1 MNRISELGEETVGSA
16 LRDEGLR
23 LRVGPVTSLIRSPV
37 KSLPSDIL
45 HIYGDYPVVEDNGFV
60 HQSVGLFYTSWL
72 RRLIRPKIL
81 ISGEYPSPIIPV
93 PEDIA
98 FVAMEM
104 AVNWHMAMV
113 RHRHLIFHASSVADK
128 LGRSVIMPGA
138 SGSGK
143 STLAAGL
150 GYGGWRFM
158 GDEFALLDME
168 SGGHIPYTR
177 PISLK
182 NESIAAMKSK
192 LPEDRFSRLF
202 ENTFKGDVTYLKPP
216 VDDILDERHAKP
228 SLIVFPSFNPA
239 ADAEITECPAIEALT
254 RMVSASVNY
263 WKLGAPA
270 FHCLTELCSRAPAF
284 HIRFSSQEEGAAL
297 IKEAFDRLGGEA

>member
-1 MNRISELGEETVGSA
+1 MNRISELGEEVIGSA
-16 LRDEGLR
+16 LGGEGLR
-23 LRVGPVTSLIRSPV
+23 LRVGPVTSLIRSPL
-37 KSLPSDIL
+37 KGLPSDIA
-45 HIYGDYPVVEDNGFV
+45 HVYGDYPVVEDKSFV
-60 HQSVGLFYTSWL
+60 HQSVGLFYTSWF
-72 RRLIRPKIL
+72 RRFIRPKIL
-81 ISGEYPSPIIPV
+81 ISGEYPSPLIPV
-93 PEDIA
+93 PENIA

-128 LGRSVIMPGA
+128 QGRSVIMPGA

-150 GYGGWRFM
+150 GYSGWRFM
-158 GDEFALLDME
+158 GDEFALVEME

-182 NESIAAMKSK
+182 NESITAMKST
-192 LPEDRFSRLF
+192 LPEERFSRLF

-216 VDDILDERHAKP
+216 VDAILDQSPAKP
-228 SLIVFPSFNPA
+228 SLIIFPSFDPMA
-239 ADAEITECPAIEALT
+239 EAEISECPAIEALT

-270 FHCLTELCSRAPAF
+270 FQCLTELCSRAPAF

-297 IKEAFDRLGGEA
+297 IEEAFNRLGGGQ